1 MIKEA
6 NGGNQMYALL
16 RGDEDGRV
24 FRPLSDENDGMVSEL
39 LENPEDFGVNKFMT
53 EEDLKEGWEKWDPQ
67 YWGEG
72 NAMLIEF
79 KVCRVVDKETVVKRE
94 IAP

>member
-16 RGDEDGRV
+16 SGDEDGRV
-24 FRPLSDENDGMVSEL
+24 FRPLSDEGDRTVSEL
-39 LENPEDFGVNKFMT
+39 LENPEDFGVDTFMT
-53 EEDLKEGWEKWDPQ
+53 EEDLPEGWEKWDPQ
-67 YWGEG
+67 YWSEG

-79 KVCRVVDKETVVKRE
+79 KICRVVNKETVVKRE